1 MLAVSEQSEPRVSRE
16 YTAPIESNNNGQD
29 DQVISTLINLEG
41 GFQCLLDKVKGDM
54 QAAKDVSLFLK
65 KRAAIEEE
73 YGKQMIKLAQSM
85 TESFDKG
92 HSNNLRSYGTT
103 WLSFLKVHE
112 KIGEQR
118 IKFSSDI
125 TEVSDDIQITYK
137 DTEKSRKQTKE
148 LGVRHEKNRVDAEI
162 ALEKSKQKYEQSS
175 EDWEKAILNRN
186 LNETD
191 PNARK
196 TGLFKN
202 NKTPA
207 QLKKIV
213 DDSCAKANLAQS
225 TYKSQLSS
233 TNAARHEYFSAHLPS
248 DISTL
253 HNLNNECCAAIK
265 YQLARYAY
273 IFELA
278 LIQDGLALDN
288 DEGNGLR
295 SLTEKINHNKD
306 TEELVQEF
314 SKRAQALNKEDI
326 PYKEYIMSSTAMSV
340 LKPNPVFGV
349 PLTTLM
355 ERDKHEIPLIVT
367 KCVEAIEKYGLK
379 SVGIYRLSGTNTH
392 IQRLKN
398 DFDFNCGE
406 VDLSTEDNRAD
417 INNITGVL
425 KLWFRELPDPVFP
438 RSSYQH
444 FMNAAIE
451 IENER
456 MRVLGLHTII
466 NDLPDA
472 HYATLK
478 YIMHHLDKV
487 QQHQEY
493 NKMNTSNLATILGMS
508 LMGGDENHIKI
519 VQTVLE
525 NYSLIFEPDE

>member
-1 MLAVSEQSEPRVSRE
+1 MEPRSRE
-16 YTAPIESNNNGQD
+16 PSTDNSQEEHL
-29 DQVISTLINLEG
+29 VFSTLTNLEG

-54 QAAKDVSLFLK
+54 HAAKDVALFLK
-65 KRAAIEEE
+65 KRAAMEEE
-73 YGKQMIKLAQSM
+73 YGKQMIKLSQSM
-85 TESFDKG
+85 AESFDKG
-92 HSNNLRSYGTT
+92 YNNLRSYGTT

-125 TEVSDDIQITYK
+125 MEVSDDMQITYK

-148 LGVRHEKNRVDAEI
+148 IGLRHEKNKADSEI
-162 ALEKSKQKYEQSS
+162 ALEKSKMKYEQSS

-186 LNETD
+186 HNEADQTT
-191 PNARK
+191 RK
-196 TGLFKN
+196 TGLFK

-207 QLKKIV
+207 QLKKVV

-233 TNAARHEYFSAHLPS
+233 TNAARHDYFQTQLPS
-248 DISTL
+248 DINTL
-253 HNLNNECCAAIK
+253 HSLDNECCAAIK

-273 IFELA
+273 IFEGA
-278 LIQDGLALDN
+278 LIKDGLALDN

-306 TEELVQEF
+306 TKELVQDF
-314 SKRAQALNKEDI
+314 GKQSQAFNKEDI
-326 PYKEYIMSSTAMSV
+326 PYKEYVMSSTAMSV

-349 PLTTLM
+349 PLITLM
-355 ERDKHEIPLIVT
+355 ERDKREIPLIVT
-367 KCVEAIEKYGLK
+367 KCVEAIEKYGLD
-379 SVGIYRLSGTNTH
+379 SVGIYRLSGTSTH
-392 IQRLKN
+392 IQQLKN
-398 DFDFNCGE
+398 DFDFNCEE
-406 VDLSTEDNRAD
+406 VDLTTEDNRAD
-417 INNITGVL
+417 INNVTGVL

-438 RSSYQH
+438 RSSYHH
-444 FMNAAIE
+444 FMNAAKV
-451 IENER
+451 ENER

-478 YIMHHLDKV
+478 YVMRHLDTV
-487 QQHQEY
+487 RQNQAQ
-493 NKMNTSNLATILGMS
+493 NKMNSINLATILGMS